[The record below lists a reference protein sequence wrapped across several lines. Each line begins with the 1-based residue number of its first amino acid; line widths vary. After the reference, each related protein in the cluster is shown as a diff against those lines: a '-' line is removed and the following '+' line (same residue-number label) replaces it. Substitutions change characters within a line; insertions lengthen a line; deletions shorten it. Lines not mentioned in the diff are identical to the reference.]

1 MLLLFFLIA
10 GLWIGQLRGG
20 GLSGLV
26 RMGMRAPWLVVL
38 PFFIELSFRFLNTA
52 LLNQIPYSLPILQ
65 GLRFAPLLLFVLL
78 NIRNWRIVLVGLG
91 VLMNFVVIMA
101 NRGRMPISEL
111 ALLEP
116 RLSDQVLRVQQG
128 LVPEYVLMHAPASA
142 PFWFLSDI
150 IILPL
155 PALGFASIGDVVL
168 GLGLMLAVQHGMA
181 RYSYGRHVKG
191 SLAPKELTARK
202 DAVLQADT
210 EVSSITEQGE
220 YVSGNTQED
229 CGNMDQGLREDRSP
243 QPAVEPLRSERSA
256 EPAYG
261 QGSPGGPSAGDPVR
275 LSPRL
280 SEIAAMIP
288 RWASVADVGCDHGKL
303 AVHLAERGTPLVIAT
318 DISAKSLAKAKA
330 LVRDRHLTQ
339 VKTRVSDGL
348 MKLKPG
354 EVDCIV
360 ISGLGGPT
368 ICEILDNS
376 PAVIG
381 SINRLVLQPQNA
393 VGAVRAWILNNGFH
407 VDRETIA
414 AEDGRL
420 YQILSAVPGVDGT
433 RIDTLF
439 DQEIGAVLIRDRH
452 PLLPQLLR
460 ERVDTIDTI
469 LGELAGAGSPKAQGR
484 RIELQVLRARC
495 LEVLSWFAR

>member
-1 MLLLFFLIA
+1 
-10 GLWIGQLRGG
+10 
-20 GLSGLV
+20 
-26 RMGMRAPWLVVL
+26 
-38 PFFIELSFRFLNTA
+38 
-52 LLNQIPYSLPILQ
+52 
-65 GLRFAPLLLFVLL
+65 
-78 NIRNWRIVLVGLG
+78 
-91 VLMNFVVIMA
+91 
-101 NRGRMPISEL
+101 
-111 ALLEP
+111 
-116 RLSDQVLRVQQG
+116 
-128 LVPEYVLMHAPASA
+128 
-142 PFWFLSDI
+142 
-150 IILPL
+150 
-155 PALGFASIGDVVL
+155 
-168 GLGLMLAVQHGMA
+168 
-181 RYSYGRHVKG
+181 
-191 SLAPKELTARK
+191 
-202 DAVLQADT
+202 
-210 EVSSITEQGE
+210 
-220 YVSGNTQED
+220 
-229 CGNMDQGLREDRSP
+229 
-243 QPAVEPLRSERSA
+243 
-256 EPAYG
+256 
-261 QGSPGGPSAGDPVR
+261 
-275 LSPRL
+275 
-280 SEIAAMIP
+280 MIP